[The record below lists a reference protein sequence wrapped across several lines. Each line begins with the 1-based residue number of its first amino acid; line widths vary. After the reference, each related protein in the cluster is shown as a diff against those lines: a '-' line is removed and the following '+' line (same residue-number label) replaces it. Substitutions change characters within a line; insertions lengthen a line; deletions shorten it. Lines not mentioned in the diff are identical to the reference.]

1 MKSKFAGIWLAFCL
15 SFGSFSEIGH
25 CGTVLVQGD
34 ASDLPAVV
42 HSDVYETQPVVLF
55 TTDLPPHIFDDE
67 NRSGLTIRQ
76 IDGFIFKTGDQ
87 RDMAIEIAASQI
99 IVVTDLKDEAEIK
112 IPVPEDGEYEIY
124 LAAFKLNTPVVLY
137 YSVSGADLKQK
148 KISHW
153 RILDDNGAYVKFAE
167 SILQGKKPVSLRLKL
182 RKRAGTQDLIREMKV
197 FFVKKESREKVEKA
211 ILDKL
216 AGTNT
221 RAGYFSTN
229 PKGSFRNIP
238 SVPTSV
244 KLFLRSKQTK
254 PGSAAGLGPLKTAL
268 VRINER
274 IYRFGNFQKNGALFS
289 MPLRPRTG
297 SQRYSFEFLENPYYE
312 AGWIIFDP
320 AGPRREVLP
329 ASSPQIHFQSI
340 NPTKCLVRIKGATAP
355 FWLVFNEGFHKKWVL
370 YRPIGTDAQLLSG
383 IDQVPGVEYPRLR
396 AEEKQHFIR
405 FTPEDMRYL
414 SRTPLA
420 CDHLIVNGYANG
432 WYIDPAGTG
441 LGTDFDLVIF
451 FQPQA
456 HFYTGI
462 ASAVVTLFLAAIA
475 LLLSRCLRSLKK

>member
-1 MKSKFAGIWLAFCL
+1 MKSKFACIWLVCCL
-15 SFGSFSEIGH
+15 SFGLFSGIGH

-42 HSDVYETQPVVLF
+42 HSNVYETRPVVLF

-87 RDMAIEIAASQI
+87 KDMAIEIAASQI
-99 IVVTDLKDEAEIK
+99 IVVADLKDEAEIK
-112 IPVPEDGEYEIY
+112 IPIPEDGEYEIY

-148 KISHW
+148 QMSHW

-167 SILQGKKPVSLRLKL
+167 KILQGKKPVSLRLKL

-197 FFVKKESREKVEKA
+197 FVVKKESRERLEKA

-238 SVPTSV
+238 SVPTSI

-254 PGSAAGLGPLKTAL
+254 PGSTAGFGPLKTPL
-268 VRINER
+268 VKINEK
-274 IYRFGNFQKNGALFS
+274 IYRFDHFQKNGALLS
-289 MPLRPRTG
+289 MPLRPKTG
-297 SQRYSFEFLENPYYE
+297 TRKFSFEFLENPFYE
-312 AGWIIFDP
+312 AGWIILDP
-320 AGPRREVLP
+320 AGPRIEGPP
-329 ASSPQIHFQSI
+329 ASPPQILFQSI
-340 NPTKCLVRIKGATAP
+340 NPTKCLVHIKGASAP
-355 FWLVFNEGFHKKWVL
+355 FWLVFNEGFHKKWAL
-370 YRPIGTDAQLLSG
+370 YRPIGTDAKLLSG
-383 IDQVPGVEYPRLR
+383 IDQVPGIEYPRLR
-396 AEEKQHFIR
+396 AEEKQHFVR

-414 SRTPLA
+414 SETPLA
-420 CDHLIVNGYANG
+420 SDHLIVNGYANG
-432 WYIDPAGTG
+432 WYIDPAGIG
-441 LGTDFDLVIF
+441 LGPDFELVIF

-462 ASAVVTLFLAAIA
+462 ASAVITLFLAAIA
-475 LLLSRCLRSLKK
+475 LLISRCLRSRKK